1 MSSAGA
7 KALNYWKEMEKKTMG
22 DAPKFNFKISKRRTN
37 MLRRKFKHSGTKKE
51 KEPVKPSPGETA
63 KEIKVDEPPKP
74 KDKPEQ
80 DKKKMAPA
88 LEKVTEQDPALDKQ
102 ATAANSTAGT
112 AAAAAAASAATTTA
126 QDKEE
131 STPSK
136 ETTSSTAIEKTATEP
151 TNKHTEAAQL
161 LKESSNNEAETT
173 GDDDAPKVEIP
184 TNDETVNKTAEGKKG
199 GGDAPKEQK
208 QQAEAKV
215 TAPQERAIDPNL
227 ASTPVETSTAAATAA
242 ADTNAEEKKEEE
254 KEPETPSDECPF
266 PCVVK
271 YDFSSV
277 EETELSVK
285 SGESVIILQ
294 ISETGWCLA
303 QRSESEEEGWVPMD
317 YLDRI
322 EDEKLEK
329 KTMEESKVNIAGKEK
344 AATPDE
350 PQRSSPLGEENQK
363 LFEYLTTSKLFQKA
377 RSQGEMKVQIED
389 LHLTLEAGGG
399 LSSTLAMMRW
409 LDMNKFQF
417 PDFSSLQNKLE
428 EMRAAWSEHRLV
440 LKMRMKWGD
449 EEATRVME
457 EALGGVETL
466 EMLKGYEGDPE
477 GAIQK
482 ITAHLEAK
490 KETEKQGR
498 AAVLDYLSTAEALD
512 AMFQG
517 KSPAEVLEKVK
528 ALNAEKL
535 SLDTFE
541 QLVEAVSGK
550 KIKSVKKAN
559 ENCSFQ
565 PVLEYLS
572 SPQCDLFSTGL
583 RVSSSAITTLLDAY
597 NTNVERLLIDVS
609 VLNAL
614 GVKLQSFSELA
625 PALEGKNVL
634 DYKKE
639 LFNVIKN
646 PEATHFAKRPPE
658 FSEDELYGVLALS
671 TSRITFL
678 PTILKNL
685 PKAANGLDDLCD
697 IVGDIISQAASAF
710 AITVPLVQKL
720 IYTSQFS
727 KWGLQGG
734 SVEDILKALY
744 EAKSV
749 FDSFEGLIDAVD
761 AKADRMGTAVSAASQ

>member
-1 MSSAGA
+1 
-7 KALNYWKEMEKKTMG
+7 
-22 DAPKFNFKISKRRTN
+22 
-37 MLRRKFKHSGTKKE
+37 
-51 KEPVKPSPGETA
+51 
-63 KEIKVDEPPKP
+63 
-74 KDKPEQ
+74 
-80 DKKKMAPA
+80 
-88 LEKVTEQDPALDKQ
+88 
-102 ATAANSTAGT
+102 
-112 AAAAAAASAATTTA
+112 
-126 QDKEE
+126 
-131 STPSK
+131 
-136 ETTSSTAIEKTATEP
+136 
-151 TNKHTEAAQL
+151 
-161 LKESSNNEAETT
+161 
-173 GDDDAPKVEIP
+173 
-184 TNDETVNKTAEGKKG
+184 
-199 GGDAPKEQK
+199 
-208 QQAEAKV
+208 
-215 TAPQERAIDPNL
+215 
-227 ASTPVETSTAAATAA
+227 
-242 ADTNAEEKKEEE
+242 
-254 KEPETPSDECPF
+254 
-266 PCVVK
+266 
-271 YDFSSV
+271 
-277 EETELSVK
+277 
-285 SGESVIILQ
+285 
-294 ISETGWCLA
+294 
-303 QRSESEEEGWVPMD
+303 MD

-498 AAVLDYLSTAEALD
+498 AAVLDYLSTAECTIFKGNCSVSPAALD

-697 IVGDIISQAASAF
+697 IVGDIISQAASAESKEQAKVVAFLSKFGLFSKQF